1 MTSWIEILFNL
12 IWVGVIVI
20 CAIITIVILKKRDPF
35 DDGPSLDEDTT
46 DR

>member
-1 MTSWIEILFNL
+1 MTRWIEIVFNL
-12 IWVGVIVI
+12 IWVGVIVV
-20 CAIITIVILKKRDPF
+20 CAILTIVIMKKRDPF